1 MKKSKWLFYGLLFPV
16 AIVGSAWASSLW
28 WLWASASPTNTISS
42 PIRVII
48 PEGTP
53 MQVIGQELESTGVI
67 RSSLALR
74 LWLQWLAVKDGDTR
88 PLRAGTYDFS
98 LNQPLSEVVTQ
109 MQESKPAEVR
119 FTIPEGWSIAEMAE
133 YFEQKGYFP
142 AKEFIAATDKSALGR
157 KPWLPKD
164 IPNLEGF
171 LFPDTYQLP
180 PTEITPDRV
189 VDLMLNRFEE
199 VALPLYKNHQQAN
212 PKTPLSMTQWVTL
225 SSIVEKEAVITK
237 ERKLIA
243 GVFTQRL
250 KRNMR
255 LESDPTVEYGLKI
268 KQTKEKPL
276 TISQVRTPSPYN
288 TYLNAGLPPGAIA
301 APGLSSLEAVLEPNA
316 TEYLFFMARY
326 DGSGSH
332 IFSRTLEEH
341 NKAVKQIDNQIK
353 QQTEQT
359 GQPAQTGQPR
369 R

>member
-1 MKKSKWLFYGLLFPV
+1 
-16 AIVGSAWASSLW
+16 
-28 WLWASASPTNTISS
+28 
-42 PIRVII
+42 
-48 PEGTP
+48 

-88 PLRAGTYDFS
+88 PLRAGTYDFT

-109 MQESKPAEVR
+109 MQESKPVEVR
-119 FTIPEGWSIAEMAE
+119 FTIPEGWSIAQMAA
-133 YFEQKGYFP
+133 YFEQKGYFS
-142 AKEFIAATDKSALGR
+142 ANDFIAATGKGGLSR
-157 KPWLPKD
+157 KPWLPTD

-180 PTEITPDRV
+180 PTEITPERV

-199 VALPLYKNHQQAN
+199 VALPLHKTYQQTN
-212 PKTPLSMTQWVTL
+212 PKTALSLAEWVTL

-276 TISQVRTPSPYN
+276 TIAQVKTPSPYN

-301 APGLSSLEAVLEPNA
+301 SPGRSSLEAVLDPDA

-326 DGSGSH
+326 DGSH
-332 IFSRTLEEH
+332 IFSRTLAEH
-341 NKAVKQIDNQIK
+341 NKAVRQVDNQVN
-353 QQTEQT
+353 QQT
-359 GQPAQTGQPR
+359 GKSR

>member
-1 MKKSKWLFYGLLFPV
+1 MKKSKWLFYGLLFPI
-16 AIVGSAWASSLW
+16 AMVGGAWGGSLW
-28 WLWASASPTNTISS
+28 WLWASAAPTNSVVSS
-42 PIRVII
+42 PIRLII

-88 PLRAGTYDFS
+88 PLRAGTYDFT

-109 MQESKPAEVR
+109 MQESKPVEVR
-119 FTIPEGWSIAEMAE
+119 FTIPEGWSIAQMAD
-133 YFEQKGYFP
+133 YFEQKGYFS
-142 AKEFIAATDKSALGR
+142 AKDFIAATGKSGLSR
-157 KPWLPKD
+157 KAWLPTD

-180 PTEITPDRV
+180 PAEITPERV

-199 VALPLYKNHQQAN
+199 VALPLYKTHQQTN
-212 PKTPLSMTQWVTL
+212 PKPTLSLAEWVTL
-225 SSIVEKEAVITK
+225 ASIVEKEAVITK

-243 GVFTQRL
+243 GVFLQRL

-276 TISQVRTPSPYN
+276 TLLQVKTPSPYN

-301 APGLSSLEAVLEPNA
+301 SPGRSSLEAVLDPDA
-316 TEYLFFMARY
+316 TEYLFFVARY
-326 DGSGSH
+326 DGSH

-341 NKAVKQIDNQIK
+341 NKAVKQIDNQVK
-353 QQTEQT
+353 QQIE
-359 GQPAQTGQPR
+359 QPAQTGQPR

>member
-16 AIVGSAWASSLW
+16 AILGSAWGSSLW
-28 WLWASASPTNTISS
+28 WLWASAAPANTIVGS
-42 PIRVII
+42 PIRLII

-67 RSSLALR
+67 RSSFALR
-74 LWLQWLAVKDGDTR
+74 LWLQWLAVKDGNTR
-88 PLRAGTYDFS
+88 PLRAGTYDFA
-98 LNQPLSEVVTQ
+98 LNQPLSEIVTQ
-109 MQESKPAEVR
+109 MQENKPAEVR
-119 FTIPEGWSIAEMAE
+119 FTLPEGWSIAQMAE

-142 AKEFIAATDKSALGR
+142 AKDFIAATGKNGLSR
-157 KPWLPKD
+157 KPWLPQD
-164 IPNLEGF
+164 APNLEGF

-180 PTEITPDRV
+180 PTEITPERV

-199 VALPLYKNHQQAN
+199 VALPLYKAN
-212 PKTPLSMTQWVTL
+212 QKANSKTPLSLTEWVTL

-268 KQTKEKPL
+268 RQTKEKPL
-276 TISQVRTPSPYN
+276 TIAQVKTPSPYN

-301 APGLSSLEAVLEPNA
+301 APGLSSLEAVLDPDP
-316 TEYLFFMARY
+316 TEYLFFVARY
-326 DGSGSH
+326 DGSH

-341 NKAVKQIDNQIK
+341 NKAVNQVDNQVK
-353 QQTEQT
+353 QQT
-359 GQPAQTGQPR
+359 GQPQR
-369 R
+369 

>member
-16 AIVGSAWASSLW
+16 AIAGSAWGGSLW
-28 WLWASASPTNTISS
+28 WLWASAAPTNNVVSS
-42 PIRVII
+42 PIRLII

-88 PLRAGTYDFS
+88 PLRAGTYDFT

-119 FTIPEGWSIAEMAE
+119 FTIPEGWSIAQMAD
-133 YFEQKGYFP
+133 YFEQKGYFS
-142 AKEFIAATDKSALGR
+142 AKDFIAATGKSSLSR
-157 KPWLPKD
+157 KAWLPND
-164 IPNLEGF
+164 ISNLEGF

-180 PTEITPDRV
+180 PKEITPERV

-199 VALPLYKNHQQAN
+199 VALPLYKTHQQTN
-212 PKTPLSMTQWVTL
+212 PKPTLSLTEWVTL

-243 GVFTQRL
+243 GVFSQRL

-276 TISQVRTPSPYN
+276 TLLQVKTPSPYN

-301 APGLSSLEAVLEPNA
+301 SPGLSSLEAVLDPDA
-316 TEYLFFMARY
+316 TEYLFFVARY
-326 DGSGSH
+326 DGSH

-341 NKAVKQIDNQIK
+341 NKAVKQIDNQVK
-353 QQTEQT
+353 QQIE
-359 GQPAQTGQPR
+359 QPAQTGQPR